1 MLVALTGQYGK
12 KGAGY
17 GSYCGLGAN
26 DPSATFNYW
35 VLPEEYHYGDSPVS
49 MYDMP
54 YQENSIHAALTFGD
68 AFTLEAGAAND
79 MLEWVKSLDFFA
91 IVDIY
96 HSSAVDY
103 ADIVLPACTKFECE
117 ENVKQLRDSM
127 GHVML
132 ANGMVDPMFE
142 SKSDLQ
148 IERLLAAQ
156 WGLEDLLPESYEE
169 LARFMLDGAA
179 ELDSRME
186 GITYDALLEHGG
198 VMALPETGDDYM
210 PDGLA

>member
-1 MLVALTGQYGK
+1 M
-12 KGAGY
+12 
-17 GSYCGLGAN
+17 
-26 DPSATFNYW
+26 
-35 VLPEEYHYGDSPVS
+35 
-49 MYDMP
+49 
-54 YQENSIHAALTFGD
+54 
-68 AFTLEAGAAND
+68 
-79 MLEWVKSLDFFA
+79 
-91 IVDIY
+91 
-96 HSSAVDY
+96 
-103 ADIVLPACTKFECE
+103 LPACTKFECE

-179 ELDSRME
+179 ELDPRME

-210 PDGLA
+210 PDGLAEGFLTPSTRIELYYEYLVDQGHELPVYEDANEAYESNPKKAQFPLYFTQGKSRYRIHA